1 MLVIGATN
9 RPEVLDSAVRRPGR
23 FDREIEVGIPTT
35 AGRYARTTL
44 FTHTHTHTHTH
55 AQTYTCTHAFVH
67 ISLKLPD
74 LLLIVPDDHVFIVT
88 GARSCWRFCA
98 TSRTR
103 SRQNPSTALRQ

>member
-55 AQTYTCTHAFVH
+55 MLKHTHVRMHLCISRSNYRTC
-67 ISLKLPD
+67 S
-74 LLLIVPDDHVFIVT
+74 
-88 GARSCWRFCA
+88 
-98 TSRTR
+98 
-103 SRQNPSTALRQ
+103 

>member
-44 FTHTHTHTHTH
+44 FTHTHTHTCSNIHMYACICAYL
-55 AQTYTCTHAFVH
+55 AQTTGLA
-67 ISLKLPD
+67 PD
-74 LLLIVPDDHVFIVT
+74 RP
-88 GARSCWRFCA
+88 
-98 TSRTR
+98 
-103 SRQNPSTALRQ
+103 